1 MTTWN
6 EDEAIRASTPM
17 PQKLGGSAKL
27 ETNPMRHDEGVAWSG
42 LLSRPVRFFAR
53 QFLLSLLEHYLAG
66 SIARGCLSRWMQ
78 RLEKC
83 DECGGFRR
91 TQVFSISRHVAASL
105 NYLPDEL
112 VVREPHSDGV
122 QGGAS
127 VPTAPSKG
135 MAVATLFDLKNERAL
150 PLERSRVKDHSL
162 RHWITAPGVH
172 VRTPRRELSH
182 ACKCSQRDGDQ
193 QHSQNRNRSPTPAL
207 FSFTG
212 EKWKKQQ
219 TEDHH
224 DGTNQHCRSF
234 ERRRQQRKY
243 GIEPQEKEIRPRHS
257 LDNRRIRFACRT
269 KWAEVE
275 GASGDCQEH
284 EPREEHI

>member
-42 LLSRPVRFFAR
+42 LLSPPVRFFAR

-66 SIARGCLSRWMQ
+66 SIARGCLPRWMQ

-112 VVREPHSDGV
+112 VVREPYGDGV
-122 QGGAS
+122 HGGPS
-127 VPTAPSKG
+127 GPTGPSKS
-135 MAVATLFDLKNERAL
+135 MAVATLFDLQNKRAL

-172 VRTPRRELSH
+172 VRTPRRDLRHTRKRSE
-182 ACKCSQRDGDQ
+182 RDGDQ
-193 QHSQNRNRSPTPAL
+193 QYAQNCNRPPPPAL

-212 EKWKKQQ
+212 EKWKKEQ

-224 DGTNQHCRSF
+224 DRTNQNCESF
-234 ERRRQQRKY
+234 ERRGQQGK
-243 GIEPQEKEIRPRHS
+243 
-257 LDNRRIRFACRT
+257 
-269 KWAEVE
+269 
-275 GASGDCQEH
+275 
-284 EPREEHI
+284 